1 MKLAT
6 AAQMR
11 EIDKLAIEQYQL
23 PGVVLMENAG
33 SAVAREV
40 ERLLTGLKDKK
51 ICVFAGL
58 GNNGG
63 DGFVAARYL
72 VNSGAKVKVFLIGE
86 KAKIKGDAQI
96 HADVISRMGIDVMEI
111 TGERDWDKVR
121 IAVTF
126 SDCLIDALVGTGF
139 HGEMSESL
147 ALIIDVINRSG
158 KKVVA
163 VDIPSGVNADN
174 GQIQGSAIKAHVTVT
189 FGLPKPGLLLYP
201 GASQAGEIMLDGIGL
216 PLPLLTTAP
225 VQQMTIT
232 AGYVRQLLPKR
243 RADSHKGMNGHVGVL
258 AGSHGFTG
266 AAVLCATGALRAGS
280 GLVTLA
286 VANSLRGVMEAKTT
300 EIMTRTLPELAGGAI
315 GLKSAPYVEEL
326 ANHWDVIA
334 MGPGMGRHTETQ
346 AAIREIVSNAEKP
359 LVIDADGIV
368 ALAGHMDII
377 HQADAMAILTPH
389 PGELGQLT
397 GLSALQVNQDRIGIA
412 RRTASQWGSIIVLKG
427 APTVVAFPD
436 GDVYVNTSGNAGMA
450 TGGTGDVLTGVIAAL
465 IAQGLSSH
473 DAAVAGV
480 YLHGLAGDIAAQSGA
495 VGLIAGD
502 LLQALPAAIAGLQ
515 SGV

>member
-11 EIDKLAIEQYQL
+11 EIDKLAIEQYHL

-33 SAVAREV
+33 AAVAREV
-40 ERLLTGLKDKK
+40 ERLLGGIKDKK

-63 DGFVAARYL
+63 DGFVAARYFA
-72 VNSGAKVKVFLIGE
+72 NGGAKVKVFLIGE
-86 KAKIKGDAQI
+86 KARITGDAQI
-96 HADVISRMGIDVMEI
+96 HADVLSRMGVDVMEI
-111 TGERDWDKVR
+111 TGDRDWDKVR

-139 HGEMSESL
+139 HGEMSEPL
-147 ALIIDVINRSG
+147 ALIVDIINRSG
-158 KKVVA
+158 KRVVA
-163 VDIPSGVNADN
+163 VDVPSGVNADN
-174 GQIQGSAIKAHVTVT
+174 GQVQGSAVKAHLTVT

-201 GASQAGEIMLDGIGL
+201 GASQAGEVVLDGIGL
-216 PLPLLTTAP
+216 PLPLLATAP

-232 AGYVRQLLPKR
+232 AGYVKQLLPKR
-243 RADSHKGMNGHVGVL
+243 RADSHKGLNGHVGVI
-258 AGSHGFTG
+258 AGSHGYTG
-266 AAVLCATGALRAGS
+266 AAVLCASGALRAGS
-280 GLVTLA
+280 GLVSLA
-286 VANSLRGVMEAKTT
+286 VANSLRSIMEAKMT
-300 EIMTRTLPELAGGAI
+300 EVMTRTLPELASGAI
-315 GLKSAPYVEEL
+315 GLKSIPFVEEL
-326 ANHWDVIA
+326 SNYWDVIA
-334 MGPGMGRHTETQ
+334 LGPGMGRQNETQ
-346 AAIREIVSNAEKP
+346 AAIREIVRNAEKP

-368 ALAGHMDII
+368 ALAGHMDVI

-389 PGELGQLT
+389 PGEMAQLT
-397 GLSALQVNQDRIGIA
+397 GLSAMQVNQDRIGIA
-412 RRTASQWGSIIVLKG
+412 RRTANQWGSIIVLKG
-427 APTVVAFPD
+427 APTIVAFPD
-436 GDVYVNTSGNAGMA
+436 GEVFVNTSGNAGMA

-480 YLHGLAGDIAAQSGA
+480 YLHGLAGDIASQAGA

-515 SGV
+515 S